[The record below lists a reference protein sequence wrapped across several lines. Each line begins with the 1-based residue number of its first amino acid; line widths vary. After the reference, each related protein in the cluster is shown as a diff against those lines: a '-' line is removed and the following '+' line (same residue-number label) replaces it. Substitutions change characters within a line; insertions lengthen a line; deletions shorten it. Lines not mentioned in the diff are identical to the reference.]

1 MTWRRHIREALTELF
16 LRMSLPDCSGNHELQ
31 ALSQTVLLRTGK
43 FNCMRH
49 SFHYFHTLT
58 TVSSVQFSRSVVS
71 ASLRPHGLQHARTP
85 CSSPSPGVYLLMC
98 IESVMPSDHL
108 ILCGPLLLPS
118 IFPGIRVFSNES
130 ICPVNYF

>member
-1 MTWRRHIREALTELF
+1 MTWRRHTREALTELF

-58 TVSSVQFSRSVVS
+58 TVSSVQFSSV
-71 ASLRPHGLQHARTP
+71 AQLCLPLCDPMDCTMPGL
-85 CSSPSPGVYLLMC
+85 
-98 IESVMPSDHL
+98 
-108 ILCGPLLLPS
+108 
-118 IFPGIRVFSNES
+118 
-130 ICPVNYF
+130 PVHHQVLEFTYSCALSR